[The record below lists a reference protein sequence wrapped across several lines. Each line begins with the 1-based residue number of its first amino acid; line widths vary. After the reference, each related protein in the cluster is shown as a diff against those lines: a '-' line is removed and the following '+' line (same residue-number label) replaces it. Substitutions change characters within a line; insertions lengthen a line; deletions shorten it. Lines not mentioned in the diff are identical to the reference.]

1 MTKEIQLSLLKFAAL
16 VLLALAVYSGIA
28 LAEETDASNDEQTSE
43 VSTQNEEATSGEAA
57 DSEAGVGDQ
66 DSADAPS
73 EDESAGD
80 QDSADAPSEDE
91 SAVAGE
97 PAAEGDDA
105 PVESILNREPQE
117 TDVQEEEIVEEE
129 TVDINELLDLPEEE
143 DAPVTAA
150 EELLDDEFLQDDEVI
165 DRPDRPSMRG
175 VGGKEKDAVPAQA
188 IETESV
194 DTGQAEAAAA
204 RALQLKEEE
213 AEIFAKQKELERR
226 QRIERGLD
234 EQIQDL
240 KEEALLLGKEL
251 RLLSEKLIYPSSTQV
266 TIFISL
272 KESDEDYLLDSIEL
286 KMNGQLVGSHL
297 YTLREIDALRQGGVQ
312 RIFDGNLRAGEHFLE
327 LVVNGREDD
336 ELNTLNWR
344 YDFNK
349 GTNPH
354 FVELRVFQN
363 RITAKS
369 W

>member
-1 MTKEIQLSLLKFAAL
+1 MTKEIQLPLLKFLAL
-16 VLLALAVYSGIA
+16 VLLALVAYSGIA
-28 LAEETDASNDEQTSE
+28 WAEETDADGDEQTSE
-43 VSTQNEEATSGEAA
+43 VSAQ
-57 DSEAGVGDQ
+57 SEDDAGDDAS
-66 DSADAPS
+66 DSATDVDDEDSAEAPS
-73 EDESAGD
+73 EDES
-80 QDSADAPSEDE
+80 
-91 SAVAGE
+91 V
-97 PAAEGDDA
+97 AEGESLAEDADA

-117 TDVQEEEIVEEE
+117 TAAEEEVVEEE
-129 TVDINELLDLPEEE
+129 TVDINELLNLPDEEAAPATATE
-143 DAPVTAA
+143 DSI
-150 EELLDDEFLQDDEVI
+150 DDEFSQDDEAI
-165 DRPDRPSMRG
+165 DRPDRPSARG
-175 VGGKEKDAVPAQA
+175 VGGKEKDAVPAQS

-194 DTGQAEAAAA
+194 DTGQAEAAAE

-327 LVVNGREDD
+327 LVVNGREDE